1 MDRYRNIKTLRNTQ
15 GIEYYRGTK
24 YPEIPLSENDIYVI
38 TVTGDR
44 LDILANQYYGDST
57 LYWVISSA
65 NPSQSFSS
73 MYIIEGSQLRIP
85 NNVSNV
91 IAAYNALNS

>member
-1 MDRYRNIKTLRNTQ
+1 MDRYRNIRTLKNTQ

-44 LDILANQYYGDST
+44 LDILANRYYGDST
-57 LYWVISSA
+57 LYWVISAA

-73 MYIIEGSQLRIP
+73 MYPIEGSQLRIP
-85 NNVSNV
+85 NNISNV
-91 IAAYNALNS
+91 LAAYNALNS

>member
-44 LDILANQYYGDST
+44 LDILANRYYGDPT
-57 LYWVISSA
+57 LYWIISSA

-73 MYIIEGSQLRIP
+73 MYPIEGSQLRIP
-85 NNVSNV
+85 NNISNV
-91 IAAYNALNS
+91 LAAYNALNS

>member
-1 MDRYRNIKTLRNTQ
+1 MDRYRNIRTLRNAQ

-38 TVTGDR
+38 TVIGDR
-44 LDILANQYYGDST
+44 LDILANRYYGDST
-57 LYWVISSA
+57 LYWIISSA

-85 NNVSNV
+85 NNISN
-91 IAAYNALNS
+91 ILAAYNALNL

>member
-1 MDRYRNIKTLRNTQ
+1 MDRYRNIKTLKNTQ

-44 LDILANQYYGDST
+44 LDILANRYYGDST
-57 LYWVISSA
+57 LYWIISAA

-73 MYIIEGSQLRIP
+73 MYLIEGSQLRIP
-85 NNVSNV
+85 NNISNV
-91 IAAYNALNS
+91 LAAYNALNS

>member
-1 MDRYRNIKTLRNTQ
+1 MDRYRNIKILNNAQ
-15 GIEYYRGTK
+15 GIKYYKGTK
-24 YPEIPLSENDIYVI
+24 YPEIPLSEDDIYVI
-38 TVTGDR
+38 TVFGDR

-57 LYWVISSA
+57 LYWIISAA

-91 IAAYNALNS
+91 LSSYRALNS

>member
-1 MDRYRNIKTLRNTQ
+1 MDRYRNIKTLKNTQ

-44 LDILANQYYGDST
+44 LDILANRYYGDST

-85 NNVSNV
+85 NNISNV
-91 IAAYNALNS
+91 LAAYNALNS

>member
-1 MDRYRNIKTLRNTQ
+1 MDRYRNTRTLRNAQ

-24 YPEIPLSENDIYVI
+24 YPEIPLSEDDIYVI

-44 LDILANQYYGDST
+44 LDILANRYYGDPT
-57 LYWVISSA
+57 LYWIISSA

-85 NNVSNV
+85 NNISN
-91 IAAYNALNS
+91 ILAAYNALNS

>member
-1 MDRYRNIKTLRNTQ
+1 MDRYRNIRTLKNTQ

-44 LDILANQYYGDST
+44 LDILANRYYGDPT
-57 LYWVISSA
+57 LYWIISSA

-85 NNVSNV
+85 NNISN
-91 IAAYNALNS
+91 ILAAYNALNS

>member
-1 MDRYRNIKTLRNTQ
+1 MDRYRNIKTLKNTQ

-24 YPEIPLSENDIYVI
+24 YPEIPLSEDDIYVI

-44 LDILANQYYGDST
+44 LDILANRYYGDPT
-57 LYWVISSA
+57 LYWIISSA

-85 NNVSNV
+85 NNISN
-91 IAAYNALNS
+91 ILAAYNALNS

>member
-1 MDRYRNIKTLRNTQ
+1 MDRYRNIKTLKNTQ

-44 LDILANQYYGDST
+44 LDIIANRYYGDST
-57 LYWVISSA
+57 LYWIISAA

-73 MYIIEGSQLRIP
+73 MYLIEGSQLRIP
-85 NNVSNV
+85 NNISNV
-91 IAAYNALNS
+91 LAAYNALNS

>member
-1 MDRYRNIKTLRNTQ
+1 MDRYRNIRTLRNAQ

-24 YPEIPLSENDIYVI
+24 YPEIPLSV
-38 TVTGDR
+38 VGDR
-44 LDILANQYYGDST
+44 LDILANRYYGDPT
-57 LYWVISSA
+57 LYWIISSA

-85 NNVSNV
+85 NNISN
-91 IAAYNALNS
+91 ILAAYNALNS

>member
-1 MDRYRNIKTLRNTQ
+1 MNRYRNIKTLKNTQ

-44 LDILANQYYGDST
+44 LDILANRYYGDST
-57 LYWVISSA
+57 LYWIISAA

-73 MYIIEGSQLRIP
+73 MYLIEGSQLRIP
-85 NNVSNV
+85 NNLSNV
-91 IAAYNALNS
+91 LAAYNALNS

>member
-1 MDRYRNIKTLRNTQ
+1 MNRYRNIKILNNAQ
-15 GIEYYRGTK
+15 GIKYYKGTK
-24 YPEIPLSENDIYVI
+24 YPEIPLSEDDIYVI
-38 TVTGDR
+38 TVFGDR

-57 LYWVISSA
+57 LYWIISAA

-91 IAAYNALNS
+91 LSSYRALNS

>member
-38 TVTGDR
+38 TVFGDR
-44 LDILANQYYGDST
+44 LDILANKYYGDPT
-57 LYWVISSA
+57 LYWIISSA

-85 NNVSNV
+85 NNISNV
-91 IAAYNALNS
+91 LAAYNALNS

>member
-1 MDRYRNIKTLRNTQ
+1 MDRYRNIRTLRNAQ

-24 YPEIPLSENDIYVI
+24 YPEIPLSEDDIYVI

-44 LDILANQYYGDST
+44 LDILANRYYGDPT
-57 LYWVISSA
+57 LYWIISSA

-85 NNVSNV
+85 NNISN
-91 IAAYNALNS
+91 ILAAYNALNS

>member
-1 MDRYRNIKTLRNTQ
+1 MDRYRNIKTLKNTQ

-44 LDILANQYYGDST
+44 LDILANRYYGDPT
-57 LYWVISSA
+57 LYWIISSA

-85 NNVSNV
+85 NNISN
-91 IAAYNALNS
+91 ILAAYNALNS

>member
-44 LDILANQYYGDST
+44 LDILANTYYGDST

-85 NNVSNV
+85 NNISNV
-91 IAAYNALNS
+91 LAAYNALNS

>member
-1 MDRYRNIKTLRNTQ
+1 MDRYRNIRTLRNAQ
-15 GIEYYRGTK
+15 GIEYYQGTK
-24 YPEIPLSENDIYVI
+24 YPEIPLSEDDIYVI

-44 LDILANQYYGDST
+44 LDILANRYYGDPT
-57 LYWVISSA
+57 LYWIISSA

-85 NNVSNV
+85 NNISN
-91 IAAYNALNS
+91 ILAAYNALNS

>member
-1 MDRYRNIKTLRNTQ
+1 MDRYRNIKRLRNAQ

-38 TVTGDR
+38 TVFGDR
-44 LDILANQYYGDST
+44 LDILANQYYGDPT
-57 LYWVISSA
+57 LYWIISAA

-85 NNVSNV
+85 NDVSNV
-91 IAAYNALNS
+91 LASYRTLNS

>member
-1 MDRYRNIKTLRNTQ
+1 MGRYRNIKRLRNTQ

-38 TVTGDR
+38 TVIGDR
-44 LDILANQYYGDST
+44 LDILANRYYGDPT
-57 LYWVISSA
+57 LYWIISAA

-73 MYIIEGSQLRIP
+73 MYLTEGSQLRIP
-85 NNVSNV
+85 NNLSNV
-91 IAAYNALNS
+91 LAAYNALNS

>member
-1 MDRYRNIKTLRNTQ
+1 MDRYRNIRTLKNTQ

-44 LDILANQYYGDST
+44 LDILANRYYGDST
-57 LYWVISSA
+57 LYWVISAA

-73 MYIIEGSQLRIP
+73 MYVIEGSQLRIP
-85 NNVSNV
+85 NNISNV
-91 IAAYNALNS
+91 LAAYNALNS

>member
-1 MDRYRNIKTLRNTQ
+1 MDRYRNIKTLKNTQ

-44 LDILANQYYGDST
+44 LDILANRYYGDST
-57 LYWVISSA
+57 LYWIISAA

-73 MYIIEGSQLRIP
+73 MYLIEGSQLRIP
-85 NNVSNV
+85 NNISNV
-91 IAAYNALNS
+91 LASYNALNS

>member
-1 MDRYRNIKTLRNTQ
+1 MDRYRNIKTLKNTQ

-44 LDILANQYYGDST
+44 LDILANRYYGDST
-57 LYWVISSA
+57 LYWIISAA

-73 MYIIEGSQLRIP
+73 MYLIEGSQLRIP
-85 NNVSNV
+85 NNLSNV
-91 IAAYNALNS
+91 LAAYNALNS

>member
-1 MDRYRNIKTLRNTQ
+1 MNRYRNIKILNNAQ
-15 GIEYYRGTK
+15 GIKYYKGTK

-38 TVTGDR
+38 TVIGDR
-44 LDILANQYYGDST
+44 LDILANRYYGDPT
-57 LYWVISSA
+57 LYWIISAA

-91 IAAYNALNS
+91 LSSYRALNS